1 MTERG
6 DDSENTADFDFLLP
20 IAENI
25 KLLILGPLVVGL
37 LALGAAFFWPKIY
50 TSQMHLTLAEQEA
63 KAVEAIIRSPAVL
76 DVVLGQYPTD
86 LGVTD
91 LGREELSRRI
101 RFSGAGPNPK
111 PGIAIVKVEVD
122 EKSPER
128 AQAVANALIDAWL
141 ETTKPKPA
149 TKQELE
155 RKLKLT
161 QDALADVS
169 RIIARFT
176 SETPKLVM
184 PNLQYDLA
192 QPTSQLLRMRND
204 YVDAIASIE
213 LTLKGRSRD
222 VVASSPTLP
231 TRSTKPKKG
240 VVAVLSTLAAGFV
253 LLSWVLIRQAWR
265 SAAQD
270 PRAAARQARLKAAL
284 GMK

>member
-1 MTERG
+1 MAERG
-6 DDSENTADFDFLLP
+6 DDSEYTADFDLLLP

-25 KLLILGPLVVGL
+25 KLLILVPLVVGV
-37 LALGAAFFWPKIY
+37 LALGIGFFWPKTY
-50 TSQMHLTLAEQEA
+50 TSQMHLALAEQEV
-63 KAVEAIIRSPAVL
+63 KAVEAMVRSPAVL
-76 DVVLGQYPTD
+76 DVVLSQYPTD

-91 LGREELSRRI
+91 LARDELSKRI
-101 RFSGAGPNPK
+101 RFSGGNPNPK
-111 PGIAIVKVEVD
+111 PGIAIIKIEVD

-128 AQAVANALIDAWL
+128 AQAVANALVDAWL
-141 ETTKPKPA
+141 DTTKPKPA

-161 QDALADVS
+161 QDALADVT
-169 RIIARFT
+169 RIITRFT

-192 QPTSQLLRMRND
+192 QPTSQLLKMRND

-240 VVAVLSTLAAGFV
+240 VAAILSTLATGAA
-253 LLSWVLIRQAWR
+253 LLAWVLVRQAWR

-270 PRAAARQARLKAAL
+270 PRAAARQARLRAAL
-284 GMK
+284 GIK